1 MTVSGVTALPLVGG
15 HQALDL
21 VNTVEPRLPVAG
33 QHEHLAEPADLLLWA
48 QYAGLIDAAEVAA
61 VDGAWAA
68 SPAASHAALAATKEI
83 REALSAVLQ
92 APLDRGSSSGSGTG
106 LGSRAG
112 LATGAAADPAETA
125 ALEYLWLRWAAAAAR
140 STLVPGAGPGAAAQL
155 IVGSAPA
162 LLIPDRAVHAAV
174 NLLGTADLRPARHV
188 PGRAARL
195 RLAVSRPQPE
205 RLAPLVHH
213 GRLRRLRQGPAAHRP
228 SAHRPRSSVRSNEG
242 SDPSAA

>member
-33 QHEHLAEPADLLLWA
+33 RHEHLAEPADLLLWA

-83 REALSAVLQ
+83 REALSAALQ

-155 IVGSAPA
+155 IVGSAPGPA
-162 LLIPDRAVHAAV
+162 HPGPGSPRGRQPAR
-174 NLLGTADLRPARHV
+174 LGRPEPARHL
-188 PGRAARL
+188 PARAARL

-228 SAHRPRSSVRSNEG
+228 SAHRPRFQC
-242 SDPSAA
+242 